1 MKDLEK
7 VGSMLKQFI
16 ENSMVEANKLDEK
29 LAEKIKEK
37 EAKQIEIEEIQQQL
51 DYIDMLKVQLNEKL
65 DELQQEELVIDSLL
79 EELEEEARRNK
90 LENILNNMPQKEMV
104 DEHETIEEEEEN
116 ELIEEE
122 GK

>member
-7 VGSMLKQFI
+7 VGIMLKQFI

-37 EAKQIEIEEIQQQL
+37 EVKQKEIEEIQQQL

-104 DEHETIEEEEEN
+104 EENEIIEEN

>member
-104 DEHETIEEEEEN
+104 DEHETIEEVEN